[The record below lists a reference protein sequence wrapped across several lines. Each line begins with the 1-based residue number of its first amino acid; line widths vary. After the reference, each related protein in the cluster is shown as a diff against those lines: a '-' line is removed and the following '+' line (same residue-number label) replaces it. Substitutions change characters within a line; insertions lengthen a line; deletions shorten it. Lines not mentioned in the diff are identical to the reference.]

1 MDSLSRN
8 SRITWGLVV
17 SLGLASLALGA
28 GACGDDGKTGG
39 SSNTGGAGGTG
50 GGNGGAGGTGG
61 TGGGNGG
68 AGGTGGAG
76 GGNVV
81 CDPGTSAALPA
92 LKLTEV
98 ANNLQRP
105 TFVLGAPEDTSRLF
119 VLEKPGRIRILKDGN
134 LVSEPFIDVT
144 NVVEAG
150 ANERGLLGLAFHP
163 KYPQN
168 GRFYIYYT
176 RKGDGAIE
184 IAEYMQVAGT
194 PDKADPGSAKVL
206 MTIPHPSYSN
216 HNGGML
222 GFGPDGFLYVGT
234 GDGGGGGDPDENGQD
249 ANAQLG
255 KLLRIDVDSHPTPP
269 PGNMAGGDPY
279 IWDLGLRNPWR
290 FSFDRCTGDLYIA
303 DVGQNL
309 WEEINVE
316 PKGQGSKNYGWNTM
330 EANECF
336 DPANDCDK
344 TGLTMPVTA
353 YKHTPEPVNDCSV
366 TGGYVYRGKKIA
378 GLVGT
383 YVYADY
389 CSRRVYTLAWANGSV
404 IKEGEIT
411 ADLESTGLSGGITSF
426 GEDTA
431 GELYVVMDNSQG
443 GPGKLFRID
452 PE

>member
-1 MDSLSRN
+1 MDSLKN
-8 SRITWGLVV
+8 SGITWGLVL
-17 SLGLASLALGA
+17 SLGLASVALG
-28 GACGDDGKTGG
+28 GQGCSGKGNG
-39 SSNTGGAGGTG
+39 SSSNTGGE
-50 GGNGGAGGTGG
+50 GGAGGTGG
-61 TGGGNGG
+61 TGGAGGMAG
-68 AGGTGGAG
+68 AGGGMAGAG

-81 CDPGTSAALPA
+81 CDPGTASALPA
-92 LKLTEV
+92 LKLTEI

-105 TFVLGAPEDTSRLF
+105 TLALGAPGDTSRLF
-119 VLEKPGRIRILKDGN
+119 VLEKPGRIRIVKDGN
-134 LVSEPFIDVT
+134 LAPEPFIDVS

-168 GRFYIYYT
+168 GRFYVYYT

-184 IAEYMQVAGT
+184 IAEYTRGAGT
-194 PDKADPGSAKVL
+194 PDKADASTAKVL
-206 MTIPHPSYSN
+206 MTIPHPGQSN

-222 GFGPDGFLYVGT
+222 AFGPDGFLYLGT
-234 GDGGGGGDPDENGQD
+234 GDGGGGGDPYENGQNV
-249 ANAQLG
+249 NAQLG
-255 KLLRIDVDSHPTPP
+255 KVLRIDVDSHPTPP

-303 DVGQNL
+303 DVGQNV

-330 EANECF
+330 EANACF
-336 DPANDCDK
+336 DPSNNCDK

-353 YKHTPEPVNDCSV
+353 YQHTPEPINDCSV
-366 TGGYVYRGKKIA
+366 TGGYVYRGTKMA

-383 YVYADY
+383 YLYADY

-411 ADLESTGLSGGITSF
+411 ADLDSTSLTGGIASF

-431 GELYVVMDNSQG
+431 GELYIVMDSSQG
-443 GPGKLFRID
+443 GPGKVFRID